1 MRKLTLT
8 LSVAALAIAGTV
20 AAQPERASGERAE
33 RGERSG
39 PITREQHDQR
49 TAAMFARLDVNG
61 DGVIDAQDRAAR
73 KAERFDRLDADGNG
87 EVTLAEM
94 QAAYAQR
101 RETRGGQPDAERQA
115 RHAERLQA
123 QFARLDT
130 DGSGGISRAEMDA
143 AKGTRAQNRRASADG
158 EARAGKRGKRGGG
171 MAMHGMLRQADT
183 NGDGA
188 ISRAEFEAAAAK
200 QFARMD
206 ANGDGVVSVEERT
219 AAREAMRAAMQ
230 ERRAARAAQ
239 Q

>member
-8 LSVAALAIAGTV
+8 LSVAALALAGTV
-20 AAQPERASGERAE
+20 AAQPDRASGERAE

-39 PITREQHDQR
+39 PITREQHGQR

-73 KAERFDRLDADGNG
+73 KAARFDRLDADGNG

-94 QAAYAQR
+94 QAAHAQR
-101 RETRGGQPDAERQA
+101 RTRGGQPDAERQA
-115 RHAERLQA
+115 RGAERLQA

-143 AKGTRAQNRRASADG
+143 AKGTRAQNRSASADG

-183 NGDGA
+183 DGDGA
-188 ISRAEFEAAAAK
+188 ISRAEFEAAAA
-200 QFARMD
+200 QRFARMD
-206 ANGDGVVSVEERT
+206 TDGDGTVSTEER
-219 AAREAMRAAMQ
+219 AASREAMRAAMQ